1 MRIGLDGTPLTVAA
15 DGTARYT
22 AELSRALA
30 VEFPED
36 EILLLSDQP
45 FAAPSDAPPNLRVGG
60 GPRNWMERRWWLFGI
75 AREMSRQRIDVFH
88 GTGFS
93 VPYIPLRPSVL
104 SIHDLSP
111 WLDPAWHHAADRVR
125 RRTPLLARW
134 GLATMVVTDT
144 EAIRRAVA
152 ARFRLPLDRV
162 VAVPLAAAGAFRPLP
177 GPPAQTPY
185 FLFTGALEPRKNL
198 SMLLDAWREVARE
211 TAVELVLVG
220 RRRADGPRL
229 DPEPGLRMMGEVD
242 DEALARLYNGAL
254 ALVYP
259 SWYEGFG
266 LPVLEAMSCGA
277 AVLASRDPALVE
289 VCGGA
294 AMHVDAGDARGWVDA
309 MRALTGKT
317 QLAASWRERGIE
329 RARQFSWARTARRTR
344 AVYAEARRRF
354 GA

>member
-22 AELSRALA
+22 AQLSRALA

-45 FAAPSDAPPNLRVGG
+45 FAAPADAPGNLRMGG
-60 GPRNWMERRWWLFGI
+60 APRNWMERRWWSFGI
-75 AREMSRQRIDVFH
+75 AREMSRRRVDVFH

-93 VPYIPLRPSVL
+93 VPYIPIRPSVL
-104 SIHDLSP
+104 SVHDLSP

-125 RRTPLLARW
+125 RRTPLLARL
-134 GLATMVVTDT
+134 GLATMVLTDT

-152 ARFRLPLDRV
+152 AHFRLPPDRV
-162 VAVPLAAAGAFRPLP
+162 AAVPLAAAGAFRQLA
-177 GPPAQTPY
+177 GPPERTPY
-185 FLFTGALEPRKNL
+185 FLCTGAIEPRKNL
-198 SMLLDAWREVARE
+198 PMLVDAWREVARE

-229 DPEPGLRMMGEVD
+229 EPEPGLRLMGEVD
-242 DEALARLYNGAL
+242 DEELARLYNGAL
-254 ALVYP
+254 ALMYP
-259 SWYEGFG
+259 SLYEGFG
-266 LPVLEAMSCGA
+266 LPVVEAMSCGA
-277 AVLASRDPALVE
+277 AVVASRDPALVE

-294 AMHVDAGDARGWVDA
+294 AMHVEAGDARGWAAA
-309 MRALTGKT
+309 MRALAAKPE
-317 QLAASWRERGIE
+317 LAAAWRERGLE
-329 RARQFSWARTARRTR
+329 RARQFSWVRTARMTR
-344 AVYAEARRRF
+344 EVYAEARRRF